1 MANYEILKDK
11 CYYNELK
18 KKINSLY
25 GNIWKRIS
33 GRPFVGNCSYLYKK
47 LKPDSYQD
55 FYNKYI
61 NYTSPNKTKSLMKD
75 EYYGRTID
83 DLLNLANEYK
93 YLCND
98 NSLTID
104 EFFDDIVNHVI
115 IETFDGHIAESYITN
130 ILEKK
135 GFTVIN
141 SDGRLDAVLGVDLI
155 VKWKEKIISFLQIK
169 PITTFLGD
177 KNKSLIDDRINFYGK
192 QEKLNEYIKTAY
204 KNCIIKN
211 ANIEYML
218 YDKSTYDN
226 ENKLKWYYKNN
237 RSRFSL
243 NELCDKKGK
252 SIVNLSD
259 FELKNLII
267 H

>member
-1 MANYEILKDK
+1 MANYKLLKDK

-18 KKINSLY
+18 KKINFLY
-25 GNIWKRIS
+25 GNIWKKIS
-33 GRPFVGNCSYLYKK
+33 GRPYVGNCSYLYKK
-47 LKPDSYQD
+47 LEPINYQD
-55 FYNKYI
+55 FFEKYI
-61 NYTSPNKTKSLMKD
+61 NYISPNKTNSLKKD
-75 EYYGRTID
+75 EYYGRTIN
-83 DLLNLANEYK
+83 DLLNLAKKYK
-93 YLCND
+93 ELCND
-98 NSLTID
+98 DKLSIED
-104 EFFDDIVNHVI
+104 FFDDIVNHVI
-115 IETFDGHIAESYITN
+115 IETFDGHIAENYILN
-130 ILEKK
+130 VLKEK
-135 GFTVIN
+135 GFTVLN
-141 SDGRLDAVLGVDLI
+141 SDGEMDAVLGVDLI

-169 PITTFLGD
+169 PVTTFLG
-177 KNKSLIDDRINFYGK
+177 NNNISLVNDRIEFYHK

-267 H
+267 Y